1 MRVYSKEMDVLAI
14 TCEVSVIEEPCWDC
28 VEIIGLLF
36 IKQTLRKSIMQAE
49 LAKVQNKVKW
59 KKYFL

>member
-1 MRVYSKEMDVLAI
+1 MRVCSKEMDVLAI
-14 TCEVSVIEEPCWDC
+14 ICEVSVIEEPCWGC